1 MSKNMIHQIIT
12 ILFQLNKNIIFVRYM
27 GGDSGD
33 SNIQILDDAIQQQD
47 TIQDEVN

>member
-1 MSKNMIHQIIT
+1 MLKNMIHQIIT
-12 ILFQLNKNIIFVRYM
+12 ILFQLYIIFVRYM